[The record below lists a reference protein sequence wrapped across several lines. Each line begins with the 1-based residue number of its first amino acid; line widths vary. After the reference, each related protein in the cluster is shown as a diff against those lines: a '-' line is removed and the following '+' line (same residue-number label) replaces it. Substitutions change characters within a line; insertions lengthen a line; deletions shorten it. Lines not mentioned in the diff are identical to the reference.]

1 MIVGID
7 LGTTNSVMAFLDE
20 EQETE
25 IIENSKGDQKTPSVV
40 LLEDDEGDI
49 NAVVGE
55 TADRKRKMYPDR
67 TLHRTKQEIDKD
79 DLPTYDIDGKDENP
93 TPIEAATYILR
104 HLKNEGE
111 AKISSDLLTRE
122 NDVNGGGTM
131 TAKG

>member
-55 TADRKRKMYPDR
+55 TADREAEDVSRPYPPPDQAGDR
-67 TLHRTKQEIDKD
+67 Q
-79 DLPTYDIDGKDENP
+79 G
-93 TPIEAATYILR
+93 
-104 HLKNEGE
+104 
-111 AKISSDLLTRE
+111 
-122 NDVNGGGTM
+122 
-131 TAKG
+131 